1 MLKCHICG
9 KPGNY
14 AQMIDYTVYSVHPQ
28 CEAKTNNNIATNSES
43 IYDFKKGIYLCPI
56 CETNNNKYPSGSE
69 LRKHLMNLHTK
80 ESLVD
85 RVLADSFKT
94 GNI

>member
-28 CEAKTNNNIATNSES
+28 CEAKTNTNIATNSVS
-43 IYDFKKGIYLCPI
+43 INDLKIGIYSCPV
-56 CETNNNKYPSGSE
+56 CEPNNNKHLTESE
-69 LRKHLMNLHTK
+69 LREHLMNLHTK

-85 RVLADSFKT
+85 RVLTNSFKI
-94 GNI
+94 GGV